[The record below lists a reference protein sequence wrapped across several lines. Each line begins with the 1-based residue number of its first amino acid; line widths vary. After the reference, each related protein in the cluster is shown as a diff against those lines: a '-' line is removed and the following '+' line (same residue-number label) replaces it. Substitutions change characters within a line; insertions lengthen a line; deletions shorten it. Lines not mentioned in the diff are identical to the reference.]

1 MLYTFHPAFP
11 MRKRHLADHLQSG
24 KPKETI
30 DRDFSETVDLLAKLL
45 LVFQKD
51 ELTFISA
58 KFALQEVRWS
68 LMEMVNGEW
77 FKPLLSSI

>member
-1 MLYTFHPAFP
+1 MTVRSNKNQEFCLLSA
-11 MRKRHLADHLQSG
+11 
-24 KPKETI
+24 
-30 DRDFSETVDLLAKLL
+30 DFSETVDLLAKLL

-58 KFALQEVRWS
+58 EVALQEVRWS

-77 FKPLLSSI
+77 LQPLLSSI

>member
-1 MLYTFHPAFP
+1 MTVRSKKNQECCLLSA
-11 MRKRHLADHLQSG
+11 
-24 KPKETI
+24 
-30 DRDFSETVDLLAKLL
+30 DFSETVDLLAKLL

-58 KFALQEVRWS
+58 EVGLQEVRWS

-77 FKPLLSSI
+77 LQPLLSSI